1 MTHKIHSADPDYLDG
16 FGEVTYPQ
24 DLNNCRKCHNG
35 ADPQTPQGDNWKNK
49 PSREACGACH
59 RNVNFDT
66 GVGHI
71 VQTNNAACATC
82 HPAAKIEENHLTP
95 NATPNNPYLPKGV
108 PKIAYAIS
116 DVTAAGSGAPTI
128 TFKITADGSL
138 LDVTKLP
145 AKYSGSPSF
154 LLAWAQPQDGVT
166 EPAEYNNLGQT
177 AAQPLSVSIANI
189 VAGTAGSITCSGD
202 SCTATLNAKFP
213 AGATMRAVGLQGYY
227 SIDVTGDGVSDYSL
241 HTPSQVMPV
250 LGDEVRRTVIN
261 NNKCANCHEWFEGHG
276 GNRVLNM
283 EICLLCHVPNLS
295 SSGRGIAS
303 PSADIVA
310 QLGPDPLTY
319 PEATQNMKEMIHGI
333 HASSIRT
340 TDYEH
345 VRDRSGGLYYNWSE
359 VTFPNDIGN
368 CLVCHDENT
377 YDLPLAEN
385 VLMTTN
391 RTTGV
396 ANGQDATTA
405 AVRDARKTVPNATD
419 WVITPATGACYSCH
433 DSADT
438 VAHMEALGGAIDK
451 NRSDVLGYVENC
463 VACHG
468 PGSILPVGE
477 VHTALNE

>member
-1 MTHKIHSADPDYLDG
+1 M
-16 FGEVTYPQ
+16 
-24 DLNNCRKCHNG
+24 
-35 ADPQTPQGDNWKNK
+35 
-49 PSREACGACH
+49 
-59 RNVNFDT
+59 
-66 GVGHI
+66 
-71 VQTNNAACATC
+71 
-82 HPAAKIEENHLTP
+82 
-95 NATPNNPYLPKGV
+95 

-116 DVTAAGSGAPTI
+116 DVTAAGTGAPTI

-166 EPAEYNNLGQT
+166 APAEYNNLGQT
-177 AAQPLSVSIANI
+177 AAQPISVSIANI
-189 VAGTAGSITCSGD
+189 VAGTDGSVTCSGD

-227 SIDVTGDGVSDYSL
+227 SIDTTGDGVSDYSL
-241 HTPSQVMPV
+241 HTPSVVMPV
-250 LGDEVRRTVIN
+250 SGDEVRRTVID

-295 SSGRGIAS
+295 SSGREIAA

-310 QLGPDPLTY
+310 QLGPDTLSY
-319 PEATQNMKEMIHGI
+319 PEATQNMKDMIHGI

-345 VRDRSGGLYYNWSE
+345 VRDRSDGLYYNWSE
-359 VTFPNDIGN
+359 VTFPNNIGN
-368 CLVCHDENT
+368 CLVCHDDNT
-377 YDLPLAEN
+377 YELPLAEN

-396 ANGQDATTA
+396 ADGQDAT
-405 AVRDARKTVPNATD
+405 
-419 WVITPATGACYSCH
+419 
-433 DSADT
+433 
-438 VAHMEALGGAIDK
+438 L
-451 NRSDVLGYVENC
+451 
-463 VACHG
+463 
-468 PGSILPVGE
+468 LP
-477 VHTALNE
+477 